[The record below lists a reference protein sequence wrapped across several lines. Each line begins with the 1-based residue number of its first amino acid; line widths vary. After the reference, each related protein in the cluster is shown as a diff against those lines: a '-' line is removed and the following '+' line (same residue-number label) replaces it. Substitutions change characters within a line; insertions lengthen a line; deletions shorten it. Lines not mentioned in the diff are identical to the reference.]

1 MAILLVRVE
10 APAQDKTDETYL
22 DFEHVRTTGSLLQH
36 VQQLA
41 WDLLPGA
48 SQIQATYLDDE
59 GDKCTLTEQTAKDAL
74 SFAIGWEPATAH
86 AGMDDTRLL
95 NICVHGL
102 WAQELQIPTPME
114 VDEGETLEE
123 AASDIVAAIV
133 DECTDSVDQA
143 CQALSP
149 DQVDLSPAEEGLAG
163 DNMMMKCDPAELQQ
177 THVLPDQ
184 VQVNKQTPGFASL
197 SCIPLSSEDEMLT
210 LAEFAEKSRN
220 QKIMGAVGA
229 EECSPKEVDH
239 AANRP
244 NPAEVEKLIQP
255 PHVIRRVFQRG
266 SEKLKQMQMKRE
278 PGSQSPKGSFCCTE
292 PDTLQV
298 ALGQPAEAESQ
309 IQCLRHQVEQT
320 HMELEEMRQQAKEA
334 KLHAREVEEQAEED
348 VKRHVEES
356 AKYMQEA
363 EEAKVVAR
371 EAEHTRDLTAEAE
384 ELVRKLVQEQ
394 AHEIEGLLQT
404 LSNEKTARKDSEEEI
419 QNAQELAESSEQ
431 RLAHEKLSLCEAFSE
446 EQNARK
452 EAELA
457 KELAQYLADGL
468 QQSLADERTSRCT
481 AEEEVGQL
489 QALVNDLQQNLADQQ
504 EAARAAVETKLHF
517 QVLVGSLQCNLE
529 AERNARS
536 SMEEALS
543 EEKIA
548 RKGSDDE
555 TQCLKEALDSLAQ
568 EGTWF
573 AESAESARKQAE
585 EAKLQADKEK
595 SHRSECEEAKVRA
608 EELADGLQQDLLEE
622 EAARKEAEEAKLQA
636 EEAKLQA
643 EERSHLAQDVA
654 DCLQHSVND
663 ARQCLALE
671 EEAKKQAEAANER
684 MQEVAAG
691 LQRDLEEET
700 NARTIFEKAAQEAQE
715 GWECEIDQAREALL
729 NANKTA
735 HLEIDALKAE
745 LLSAK
750 ERAAR
755 AEQTALDMQQSKAAL
770 PRYSASVHMI
780 EDCPLTLGIEAEE
793 DETARGDATK
803 ELADL
808 VSSCGADKAFRIG
821 RVRLPATFSE
831 IMPACA
837 RVAVKNDGAVRW
849 PQTTVVMNIEGENLG
864 LQVMALGMLEP
875 GEVKEIEMDLEVC
888 AKSDH
893 SQKRVYRPR
902 QAGHTMPQLA
912 PRFVAG
918 ESRAETR
925 SLWAIVDAATGVRL
939 GPLLVFE
946 AVWDLP

>member
-1 MAILLVRVE
+1 
-10 APAQDKTDETYL
+10 
-22 DFEHVRTTGSLLQH
+22 
-36 VQQLA
+36 
-41 WDLLPGA
+41 
-48 SQIQATYLDDE
+48 
-59 GDKCTLTEQTAKDAL
+59 
-74 SFAIGWEPATAH
+74 
-86 AGMDDTRLL
+86 
-95 NICVHGL
+95 
-102 WAQELQIPTPME
+102 
-114 VDEGETLEE
+114 
-123 AASDIVAAIV
+123 
-133 DECTDSVDQA
+133 VDQA

-163 DNMMMKCDPAELQQ
+163 ENMTMKCDPAELQQ

-184 VQVNKQTPGFASL
+184 VDKQKPGFASL
-197 SCIPLSSEDEMLT
+197 GCIPLSSEDEMLT

-220 QKIMGAVGA
+220 QKLMVAVGA
-229 EECSPKEVDH
+229 EESSPSKVDH
-239 AANRP
+239 TANRP

-278 PGSQSPKGSFCCTE
+278 PGSQSPKGSFSCAE
-292 PDTLQV
+292 SDTLQV

-334 KLHAREVEEQAEED
+334 KLHAKEVEEQAEED

-363 EEAKVVAR
+363 EQAKVVAR

-404 LSNEKTARKDSEEEI
+404 LSNEKTARKDSEEEV
-419 QNAQELAESSEQ
+419 QNAQELAEGSEQ

-489 QALVNDLQQNLADQQ
+489 QALVNDLQQNLAEQQ
-504 EAARAAVETKLHF
+504 EATRVAVETKSHF
-517 QVLVGSLQCNLE
+517 QVLAGSLQSNLE

-536 SMEEALS
+536 SIEEALS
-543 EEKIA
+543 EEKNA
-548 RKGSDDE
+548 RKTSDGE
-555 TQCLKEALDSLAQ
+555 TQCLKDALDSLAQ
-568 EGTWF
+568 E
-573 AESAESARKQAE
+573 EESARQEAE

-595 SHRSECEEAKVRA
+595 SHRSDCEEAKVRA

-622 EAARKEAEEAKLQA
+622 EAARKQTEEAKLQA

-654 DCLQHSVND
+654 DCLQQSVND

-671 EEAKKQAEAANER
+671 EQAKKQAEAANEQ
-684 MQEVAAG
+684 MKEVAAG

-700 NARTIFEKAAQEAQE
+700 NARTIFEKAAQEA
-715 GWECEIDQAREALL
+715 REALL

-735 HLEIDALKAE
+735 LLEIDALKAE
-745 LLSAK
+745 LLSSK
-750 ERAAR
+750 ERAAK
-755 AEQTALDMQQSKAAL
+755 AEQIALDMQQSKASL

-808 VSSCGADKAFRIG
+808 VSICGADKAFRIG
-821 RVRLPATFSE
+821 RVRLPATFAE

-849 PQTTVVMNIEGENLG
+849 PQTTVVMHVEGENLG

-918 ESRAETR
+918 ESRAEAR